1 VAEIPIGTGVIE
13 LEVRGKAKL
22 IREAEDARRTVNQ
35 RLKASPFGQQHTAA
49 QDRLGDLRQK
59 LSFAQSNDGKRAFRE
74 EAKLRAALSKSQ
86 KDATSRLGEFRSALS
101 TATKAAAAAGVA
113 VAALF
118 KAASIANAF
127 TQESITAVGL
137 SNPALSERL
146 HRTTNDSEAIFG
158 RGRERTTAEVEQNR
172 RAFADAQADRV
183 KKDPGYYEGSMG
195 WMKRQLEQSPVGQWM
210 IDNDFMGQNKAYN
223 ERHGSK
229 GKSVG
234 AAYDERMGQRFGGDD
249 LYKAIQAEAL
259 KMPATA
265 ADGTADQAKASA
277 EALKELTDAA
287 HGLVAVIAM
296 TAPGGVPAANA
307 QKFAPGD

>member
-1 VAEIPIGTGVIE
+1 VADEIPIGTGVLQ
-13 LEVRGKAKL
+13 LEARGKETL
-22 IREAEDARRTVNQ
+22 IREAEDARR
-35 RLKASPFGQQHTAA
+35 KADA
-49 QDRLGDLRQK
+49 K
-59 LSFAQSNDGKRAFRE
+59 LNAGGGPSSGRYQTTRAFRE
-74 EAKLRAALSKSQ
+74 DAKLRADMAKAQ
-86 KDATSRLGEFRSALS
+86 KAAIAETGKFTGALS
-101 TATKAAAAAGVA
+101 TAAKAAAAAAVG

-118 KAASIANAF
+118 KAASTANAF
-127 TQESITAVGL
+127 TQESITAVAL

-158 RGRERTTAEVEQNR
+158 RGRERTTAEVERNR

-210 IDNDFMGQNKAYN
+210 IDNDFMGQNAKYN

-229 GKSVG
+229 SKSVG

-259 KMPATA
+259 KMPAA
-265 ADGTADQAKASA
+265 AGDGTADQAKASA
-277 EALKELTDAA
+277 EALKQLTDAA